1 MSKIKKFFYDFWE
14 ILKKTYKY
22 FQQDEPIIYSAS
34 IAFFTIFSLPAIL
47 IVILLIG
54 STIFSQ
60 EEVREEIISQV
71 ELLIKPEAAEQVSE
85 VLENIAHI
93 PGGFWGIF
101 IGILVVVKTATAI
114 FFIIQ
119 KALNSLWHIKV
130 KKDAKKTKVMFHR
143 IITLL
148 MVVGLGVLLVLNI
161 FLGTVVAMFSNQLR
175 EIFGDDLPSALWLL
189 NSLIFL
195 VILIFSVTMLYK
207 FLPDAKVAWNDAFA
221 GGIITSILFMIGF
234 QIINFVLSTIKV
246 ATIYAAAGS
255 LVILLLWMFYSS
267 IILMLGAEVTKAYAN
282 HHGRTIE
289 PSSIAE
295 KKGLNRGGG
304 DLEK

>member
-1 MSKIKKFFYDFWE
+1 MSTIRKFFKDFWS
-14 ILKKTYKY
+14 ILKRTYRY

-47 IVILLIG
+47 MVIMMIG
-54 STIFSQ
+54 SAFFS
-60 EEVREEIISQV
+60 EAEVRDEILNQV
-71 ELLIKPEAAEQVSE
+71 EALIKPEATEQVSE
-85 VLENIAHI
+85 VLANLISM
-93 PGGFWGIF
+93 PRNFWGIF

-119 KALNSLWHIKV
+119 KGLNSIWQVKV
-130 KKDAKKTKVMFHR
+130 RKDAKKTKVMLHR
-143 IITLL
+143 VVNLL
-148 MVVGLGVLLVLNI
+148 MVVGLGILLVINI
-161 FLGTVVAMFSNQLR
+161 FLGTLVAAFGDQLR
-175 EIFGDDLPSALWLL
+175 NLLGNDLPSALWLL

-195 VILIFSVTMLYK
+195 LILMVSVTMLYK
-207 FLPDAKVAWNDAFA
+207 FLPDVKVAWNDAFA

-234 QIINFVLSTIKV
+234 QIINFVLTTLKIT
-246 ATIYAAAGS
+246 TIYAAAGS

-267 IILMLGAEVTKAYAN
+267 IILMLGAEVTKAYSH

-295 KKGLNRGGG
+295 KKGVR
-304 DLEK
+304 